1 MSSRRILV
9 LNGPNLNLL
18 GTREPA
24 TYGHETLADV
34 ARLCAETA
42 AAEGYEVDFRQTN
55 HEGELLDWIHAA
67 RGAYAGVVINPAAW
81 THTSVA
87 LRDALVASELPVY
100 EVHLSNVHR
109 REAFRHHSYVSG
121 IAVGVICGLGSQG
134 YRAAIS
140 ALIAHQ
146 ETNAMTAPKSVLAG
160 LIGAGIQASLTPAM
174 HEREGDAQG
183 LRYLYRLI
191 DLDVL
196 GLSADALPELL
207 QAAQRTGFTG
217 LNITFPCKQAIIP
230 LLDDLS
236 PEARGIGAVNT
247 VVLADGR
254 TVGHNTDCLGF
265 AEGFRRGLPDVSKRL
280 VVQLG
285 AGGAGSAVAHAL
297 LAEGVDQL
305 FIFDVEAERA
315 QALVDNL
322 TRHFG
327 PGRAAVGT
335 DRAAAVAAADGLVNT
350 SPVGMAKLPGMPLP
364 AELLHPGLWVAEIIY
379 FPLETELL
387 RQARALGCRTLD
399 GGTMAV
405 FQAVKAFELFSGRSA
420 DAERMQAHFAE
431 LRD

>member
-1 MSSRRILV
+1 
-9 LNGPNLNLL
+9 
-18 GTREPA
+18 
-24 TYGHETLADV
+24 
-34 ARLCAETA
+34 
-42 AAEGYEVDFRQTN
+42 
-55 HEGELLDWIHAA
+55 
-67 RGAYAGVVINPAAW
+67 
-81 THTSVA
+81 
-87 LRDALVASELPVY
+87 
-100 EVHLSNVHR
+100 
-109 REAFRHHSYVSG
+109 
-121 IAVGVICGLGSQG
+121 
-134 YRAAIS
+134 
-140 ALIAHQ
+140 
-146 ETNAMTAPKSVLAG
+146 MTAPKSVLAG

-191 DLDVL
+191 DLDAL

-207 QAAQRTGFTG
+207 QAARRTGFTG
-217 LNITFPCKQAIIP
+217 LNITFPCKQSIIP

-254 TVGHNTDCLGF
+254 AVGHNTDCLGF
-265 AEGFRRGLPDVSKRL
+265 AEGFRRGLPDVAKRL

-315 QALVDNL
+315 QVLVDNL

-335 DRAAAVAAADGLVNT
+335 DQAAAVAAADGLVNT
-350 SPVGMAKLPGMPLP
+350 SPVGMAKLPGLPLP

-387 RQARALGCRTLD
+387 RHARALGCRTLD

-405 FQAVKAFELFSGRSA
+405 FQAVKAFELFSGRTA
-420 DAERMQAHFAE
+420 NAERMQAHFAE
-431 LRD
+431 LRG

>member
-1 MSSRRILV
+1 
-9 LNGPNLNLL
+9 
-18 GTREPA
+18 
-24 TYGHETLADV
+24 
-34 ARLCAETA
+34 
-42 AAEGYEVDFRQTN
+42 
-55 HEGELLDWIHAA
+55 
-67 RGAYAGVVINPAAW
+67 
-81 THTSVA
+81 
-87 LRDALVASELPVY
+87 
-100 EVHLSNVHR
+100 
-109 REAFRHHSYVSG
+109 
-121 IAVGVICGLGSQG
+121 
-134 YRAAIS
+134 
-140 ALIAHQ
+140 
-146 ETNAMTAPKSVLAG
+146 MTAPKSVLAG

-191 DLDVL
+191 DLDAL
-196 GLSADALPELL
+196 GLKADALPELL

-217 LNITFPCKQAIIP
+217 LNVTFPCKQAIIP

-254 TVGHNTDCLGF
+254 AVGHNTDCLGF
-265 AEGFRRGLPDVSKRL
+265 AEGFRRGLPDVAKRL

-315 QALVDNL
+315 QVLVDNL
-322 TRHFG
+322 NRHFG

-335 DRAAAVAAADGLVNT
+335 DQAAAVAAADGLVNT
-350 SPVGMAKLPGMPLP
+350 SPVGMAKLPGLPLP

-431 LRD
+431 LRG